1 MPLLLREPA
10 VISER
15 TVIKI
20 LLLRHRRK
28 ERHGP
33 QRRISMRKSL
43 TIFFAVAF
51 GALTAGAQKPFPRGT
66 MVVLPVDDPNL
77 SGEACWSDPNI
88 IGVALRTMWRGRPN
102 TSLNIATV
110 NNGMF
115 QTKGP
120 IGSSVMKGET
130 LAQVDFRLITDLLI
144 ADYFPLRERKRF
156 GCLLYARN
164 NNARPKITRPTKN
177 DITVKPITRRRLM
190 PAIARTGS
198 AQNG

>member
-1 MPLLLREPA
+1 
-10 VISER
+10 
-15 TVIKI
+15 
-20 LLLRHRRK
+20 
-28 ERHGP
+28 
-33 QRRISMRKSL
+33 MRKPL

-130 LAQVDFRLITDLLI
+130 LAQVFQNVQNIIAVQIYPTD
-144 ADYFPLRERKRF
+144 
-156 GCLLYARN
+156 
-164 NNARPKITRPTKN
+164 
-177 DITVKPITRRRLM
+177 
-190 PAIARTGS
+190 PATDPGEQTIINFNKSVGR
-198 AQNG
+198 